1 MLSQAV
7 KSAGVELFSYWIS
20 VSSKI
25 IYVKQLS
32 QMYFLSGYRPNL
44 LQLAVLV
51 LLIPGVFAV
60 LPGEIGAGANTFGQ
74 LGTLATEITIQVV
87 SAHQTPSQH
96 TNSPSDSP
104 AENAYLAQ
112 LESEVADL
120 RANVVKKVSRGIY
133 SNSLIKFLAWLY
145 ENKRE
150 ILTPEC
156 ASGADTAV
164 NKRNYFKTVL
174 KNPVTDPPVRF
185 ELITAEL
192 FMLWIVSL
200 RKKDGN
206 KPGSSSYGSHRAGL
220 FNLFRDFKVSM
231 SPELEGELTNHFSGL
246 KRKIAANIQAGE
258 GEIKVGKDPL
268 CLQLFRF
275 LGFELLVDVSRESIF
290 ARTFMII
297 CWNLMARA
305 SNAFEVCIN
314 HMEWRE
320 DALCIYFCQMK
331 NDQLGERPRDPR
343 HVYANPL
350 APEICGILAL
360 AIYWACYSFVDGE
373 VQLFPGVNQYER
385 FRKLLS
391 RVMLHDK
398 IAEELE
404 RRSVDPESIG
414 SHSMR
419 KGASTFAAS
428 GSTACPSSTAIHL
441 RAGWALGGV
450 QDRYL
455 RYESAGDMF
464 VGRTVSGLP
473 IDSPD
478 FDMLPPIFIGA
489 DAQLIKRALL
499 IVFPNMPSKLNAI
512 GEFAI
517 ASLVY
522 HHQYLVDTL
531 PRNHPLLSTYL
542 FRNEDLY
549 NELKVFV
556 RCELPNSGNAL
567 TATGVPPHVSILL
580 QMKEMCDSLKKNIQ
594 IQNENVEKIINGVM
608 EKLEEKAVGLGTV
621 TQSGLTEALM
631 KCLEDAGV
639 MRIVRNIENPP
650 APAAVSRSTAVRD
663 TTPVYCWG
671 GKLHNFPKEFTFP
684 KCGVLEAWRYWC
696 VGDELRGYPPLK
708 RLTPEELS
716 TKNLRKRLSDF
727 KFVMNKIEERAAE
740 LQISSASPSEEEAI
754 QIFNHCSSVLNVPQ
768 TSSTGKRRRT
778 GQHTW
783 MTVVD
788 DLRQLSK
795 GTVPEGQALI

>member
-1 MLSQAV
+1 
-7 KSAGVELFSYWIS
+7 
-20 VSSKI
+20 
-25 IYVKQLS
+25 
-32 QMYFLSGYRPNL
+32 
-44 LQLAVLV
+44 
-51 LLIPGVFAV
+51 
-60 LPGEIGAGANTFGQ
+60 
-74 LGTLATEITIQVV
+74 
-87 SAHQTPSQH
+87 
-96 TNSPSDSP
+96 
-104 AENAYLAQ
+104 
-112 LESEVADL
+112 
-120 RANVVKKVSRGIY
+120 
-133 SNSLIKFLAWLY
+133 
-145 ENKRE
+145 
-150 ILTPEC
+150 
-156 ASGADTAV
+156 
-164 NKRNYFKTVL
+164 
-174 KNPVTDPPVRF
+174 
-185 ELITAEL
+185 
-192 FMLWIVSL
+192 
-200 RKKDGN
+200 
-206 KPGSSSYGSHRAGL
+206 
-220 FNLFRDFKVSM
+220 
-231 SPELEGELTNHFSGL
+231 
-246 KRKIAANIQAGE
+246 
-258 GEIKVGKDPL
+258 
-268 CLQLFRF
+268 
-275 LGFELLVDVSRESIF
+275 
-290 ARTFMII
+290 
-297 CWNLMARA
+297 
-305 SNAFEVCIN
+305 
-314 HMEWRE
+314 MEWRE

-478 FDMLPPIFIGA
+478 FAMLPPIFKGA
-489 DAQLIKRALL
+489 DALVIKRALL
-499 IVFPNMPSKLNAI
+499 LVFSNMPSKLNAI
-512 GEFAI
+512 GEFAT

-531 PRNHPLLSTYL
+531 PRNHPLLSIYL

-549 NELKVFV
+549 NKLKVFV

-567 TATGVPPHVSILL
+567 TATGVGP
-580 QMKEMCDSLKKNIQ
+580 KF
-594 IQNENVEKIINGVM
+594 
-608 EKLEEKAVGLGTV
+608 EEKAVGLGTV

-650 APAAVSRSTAVRD
+650 APAAVSGSTAVRD

-671 GKLHNFPKEFTFP
+671 GKLHNFPEEFTFP

-708 RLTPEELS
+708 TLTPEELS

-727 KFVMNKIEERAAE
+727 KFVMNKIEERAAK
-740 LQISSASPSEEEAI
+740 LQNRPLKKK
-754 QIFNHCSSVLNVPQ
+754 Q
-768 TSSTGKRRRT
+768 
-778 GQHTW
+778 
-783 MTVVD
+783 
-788 DLRQLSK
+788 SK
-795 GTVPEGQALI
+795 YLITAAVY